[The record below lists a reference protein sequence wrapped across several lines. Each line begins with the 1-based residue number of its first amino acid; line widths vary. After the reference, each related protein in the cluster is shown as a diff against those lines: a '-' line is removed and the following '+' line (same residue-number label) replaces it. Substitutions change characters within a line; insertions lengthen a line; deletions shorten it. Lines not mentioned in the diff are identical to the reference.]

1 MQQCGAELKAAGE
14 PPSVPWF
21 GFDDSQV
28 DATYSLPE
36 VFPAGPDLSVSAQ
49 NLLRLPVCL

>member
-1 MQQCGAELKAAGE
+1 M
-14 PPSVPWF
+14 PWV

-36 VFPAGPDLSVSAQ
+36 VSPAGPDFSVSAQ
-49 NLLRLPVCL
+49 NLVSVSVISVSLKAS